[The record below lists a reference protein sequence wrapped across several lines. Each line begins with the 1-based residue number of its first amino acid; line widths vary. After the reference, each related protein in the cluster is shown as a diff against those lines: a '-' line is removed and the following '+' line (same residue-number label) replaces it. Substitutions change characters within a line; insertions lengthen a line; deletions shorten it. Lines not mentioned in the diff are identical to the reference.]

1 MRQEARGRSTRI
13 HALRLDRSAIAQG
26 GIAATITLVV
36 AWIIAAW

>member
-1 MRQEARGRSTRI
+1 MRHEARRRSARV